1 MAEFIDELHTDEWEV
16 ETPNGWMS
24 FDGIGKTIQYQVY
37 EIRFDNG
44 SVVKCADK
52 HIFMLDDREVFCK
65 DLKIDDDISCKTG
78 YTKVKDIIIHDK
90 SDNMYDLLNVDGS
103 VYYTNDIVSHNSTL
117 VAVYLVW
124 YSIFNKDK
132 NVGVVSNKEESA
144 IDIVDRCKLIY
155 EELPEFL
162 KPGIT
167 EYNKKTIVFENGT
180 TIKGAATSKNSF
192 RGRTMN
198 VIFADEL
205 AFVEPAWL
213 ADAFWMSNYP
223 TISKSRESKFI
234 IVSTPN
240 GLGNLFHSIFT
251 KAEKGINAFKFYK
264 ADWRCVPERDDKW
277 AAQERSN
284 MGKLRFNQEYGCHFL
299 GSANTVIDEDVL
311 KKLLDQPDP
320 DIIVTNEKGNFRVYE
335 KPIQGATYIIGCDC
349 AKGTGEHFSTMQVC
363 RLVSVK
369 PVKVKQVAVFED
381 NYTDT
386 YDFAALIDKTSKH
399 YNDAYLMVENNG
411 EGSAVISELW
421 WTHENEGLV
430 CTGTKTVNLGIRAT
444 TKTKPRAVILMKKL
458 IEDGSLEI
466 IDPPTI
472 NQLLT
477 FVERGQ
483 NKFSGNGNP
492 DDLVSALY
500 WTPWI
505 FEMDILEE
513 SMEFVKKSENNEEF
527 WGEIISN
534 DDLDSDTEGYE
545 IIQRW

>member
-1 MAEFIDELHTDEWEV
+1 MSIAYSDYVKRPGQEYNYTVEEARELLKCSEDFYYFLKYVHIIHPD
-16 ETPNGWMS
+16 
-24 FDGIGKTIQYQVY
+24 DGRIPFEPYQYQLD
-37 EIRFDNG
+37 IFDLILNNRFL
-44 SVVKCADK
+44 VA
-52 HIFMLDDREVFCK
+52 M
-65 DLKIDDDISCKTG
+65 
-78 YTKVKDIIIHDK
+78 
-90 SDNMYDLLNVDGS
+90 
-103 VYYTNDIVSHNSTL
+103 VSRQSGKSTL

-198 VIFADEL
+198 IIFADEL

-284 MGKLRFNQEYGCHFL
+284 MGKLRFNQEYGCI
-299 GSANTVIDEDVL
+299 SSKT
-311 KKLLDQPDP
+311 
-320 DIIVTNEKGNFRVYE
+320 
-335 KPIQGATYIIGCDC
+335 PICISNSE
-349 AKGTGEHFSTMQVC
+349 TGEVETITIGEFYE
-363 RLVSVK
+363 RL
-369 PVKVKQVAVFED
+369 QR
-381 NYTDT
+381 
-386 YDFAALIDKTSKH
+386 
-399 YNDAYLMVENNG
+399 EN
-411 EGSAVISELW
+411 
-421 WTHENEGLV
+421 
-430 CTGTKTVNLGIRAT
+430 T
-444 TKTKPRAVILMKKL
+444 TI
-458 IEDGSLEI
+458 
-466 IDPPTI
+466 
-472 NQLLT
+472 
-477 FVERGQ
+477 
-483 NKFSGNGNP
+483 
-492 DDLVSALY
+492 
-500 WTPWI
+500 
-505 FEMDILEE
+505 
-513 SMEFVKKSENNEEF
+513 
-527 WGEIISN
+527 
-534 DDLDSDTEGYE
+534 
-545 IIQRW
+545 

>member
-1 MAEFIDELHTDEWEV
+1 
-16 ETPNGWMS
+16 MS
-24 FDGIGKTIQYQVY
+24 FIKNTKYRILTPTGFQHFDGVQQLQKQIIKFECGDIFIEVSPDHRFMIGGNEIFANTLSIGDYLEHKDRGIIQISNIISY
-37 EIRFDNG
+37 EDIEDVFDLVEVSNG
-44 SVVKCADK
+44 NIYYA
-52 HIFMLDDREVFCK
+52 
-65 DLKIDDDISCKTG
+65 DDIL
-78 YTKVKDIIIHDK
+78 H
-90 SDNMYDLLNVDGS
+90 
-103 VYYTNDIVSHNSTL
+103 HN
-117 VAVYLVW
+117 
-124 YSIFNKDK
+124 
-132 NVGVVSNKEESA
+132 
-144 IDIVDRCKLIY
+144 
-155 EELPEFL
+155 
-162 KPGIT
+162 
-167 EYNKKTIVFENGT
+167 
-180 TIKGAATSKNSF
+180 
-192 RGRTMN
+192 
-198 VIFADEL
+198 
-205 AFVEPAWL
+205 
-213 ADAFWMSNYP
+213 
-223 TISKSRESKFI
+223 
-234 IVSTPN
+234 
-240 GLGNLFHSIFT
+240 
-251 KAEKGINAFKFYK
+251 
-264 ADWRCVPERDDKW
+264 
-277 AAQERSN
+277 
-284 MGKLRFNQEYGCHFL
+284 CHFL

-513 SMEFVKKSENNEEF
+513 SMEFVKKSESNEEF
-527 WGEIISN
+527 WGEVIGT
-534 DDLDSDTEGYE
+534 DDLDSDAEGYE